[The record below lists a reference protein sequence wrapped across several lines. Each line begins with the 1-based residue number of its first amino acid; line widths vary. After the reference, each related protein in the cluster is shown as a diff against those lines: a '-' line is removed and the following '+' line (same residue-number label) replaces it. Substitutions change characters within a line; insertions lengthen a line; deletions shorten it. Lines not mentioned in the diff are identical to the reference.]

1 MLPVTDIPL
10 DHRVWFFAIG
20 LTTLSGVMFGLAPAL
35 MATRQSPAA
44 ALNAGGRS
52 IAGGGARR
60 WSRQLVIGEVAL
72 ASLLLVGA
80 SLLVRSYRN
89 VAAVPAGFDPAGV
102 LTVGLSV
109 PSARYDSAGKVFAFY
124 HDLMRRI
131 AAQPGVVAIGGARQ
145 LPATET
151 SWSSSM
157 AIKGR
162 PPMPEGADVV
172 HREILGDYFNTMR
185 VPLLKGRDFADAD
198 RQLTAPSVVIINKTL
213 ADKYFTD
220 SDPLGQEIAYDR
232 VPDSTSSWH
241 RIVGVV
247 GDERQGSLV
256 APAAPEIFTPFEQD
270 WTNAMKIVVRAKAGI
285 DPLSLTGAV
294 RRNVRDL
301 DSLLAISSIEPMTE
315 VHQAAMSRQRFM
327 SVLVFVFAA
336 TGVVLAIVGVFG
348 VLAQLV
354 QSRTREMGLRIA
366 LGAMPQDVSWLIVR
380 NGLTLV
386 LVGVLGGLLIA
397 AATTSVMTSL
407 LYGVKPVDAFS
418 YVIAALTVLFLGCLA
433 AAVPAVRASAADP
446 ALTLRAE

>member
-1 MLPVTDIPL
+1 
-10 DHRVWFFAIG
+10 
-20 LTTLSGVMFGLAPAL
+20 
-35 MATRQSPAA
+35 
-44 ALNAGGRS
+44 
-52 IAGGGARR
+52 
-60 WSRQLVIGEVAL
+60 
-72 ASLLLVGA
+72 
-80 SLLVRSYRN
+80 
-89 VAAVPAGFDPAGV
+89 
-102 LTVGLSV
+102 
-109 PSARYDSAGKVFAFY
+109 
-124 HDLMRRI
+124 
-131 AAQPGVVAIGGARQ
+131 
-145 LPATET
+145 
-151 SWSSSM
+151 
-157 AIKGR
+157 
-162 PPMPEGADVV
+162 
-172 HREILGDYFNTMR
+172 MR
-185 VPLLKGRDFADAD
+185 VPLLKGRDFAEAD